1 MTRRRGGGGDRHLF
15 NSLSLALASGDTDIV
30 ITVNDTPQSEGEEE
44 ETEELVNQVLDE
56 IGITLDTQMVKAP
69 AGGVAMTAAAA
80 AAPAAPM
87 AEAAGAASDT
97 GLDTDLQDRLNNLR
111 R

>member
-1 MTRRRGGGGDRHLF
+1 
-15 NSLSLALASGDTDIV
+15 V